1 MNLSQSVALITGGS
15 SGIGLTTARFL
26 AAAGAHVW
34 LVARDEARLRTALAE
49 VNAARQDND
58 AMLRRALSR
67 YLERTEEATAAVR
80 HVAAIV
86 DSPSVIVNSAGIV
99 FPGYVEELDSA
110 AFRRQIEVNYLGAVY
125 ITKAALPTM
134 LERRAGHIVNVCS
147 AAGFLGMFGY
157 AAYGASKYTLRG
169 FSDTLRAEL
178 RPRGIDVSI
187 VFPPDTDTPQLAYDK
202 AARPPE
208 IDIILG
214 HKVSVKSPEF
224 VARAI
229 LDGITHRRY
238 IITPGLD
245 TTLLYWL
252 SGVVGPLQYRI
263 MDGLVAHALRQT
275 GHGRITRAQERA
287 KA

>member
-1 MNLSQSVALITGGS
+1 ME
-15 SGIGLTTARFL
+15 
-26 AAAGAHVW
+26 
-34 LVARDEARLRTALAE
+34 D
-49 VNAARQDND
+49 
-58 AMLRRALSR
+58 
-67 YLERTEEATAAVR
+67 
-80 HVAAIV
+80 
-86 DSPSVIVNSAGIV
+86 
-99 FPGYVEELDSA
+99 LDPA

-125 ITKAALPTM
+125 VTQAALPAM

-157 AAYGASKYTLRG
+157 TAYGASKYALRG

-214 HKVSVKSPEF
+214 QKVSVKSPEF

-229 LDGITHRRY
+229 LDGIAHRRY

-245 TTLLYWL
+245 TTFFYWL

-275 GHGRITRAQERA
+275 GHGRVTHAQERA